1 MNLIGKRIKYNIQA
15 GSATAE
21 PACIITKFLMKSLF
35 DAVA

>member
-15 GSATAE
+15 GSAIAE
-21 PACIITKFLMKSLF
+21 PACIITKFLMQSHF